1 MQGRKLNS
9 NKQWKIMT
17 DLTTPTTEQIENAT
31 PIIIAPTTVDSFADV
46 REELTAIF
54 NEIWLTSVKC
64 IYISEAYRTTFI
76 LWLFLTYMK
85 DDLRYAPL
93 LVIDAPNRGCGKS
106 TLQKFLAVMCGQPTE
121 DRYTDFTKAGLK
133 QLKND
138 LVVFLDEIDSVT
150 KTDMRNV
157 TNYLNTSF
165 EASGAQSINAR
176 SSGSAYG
183 FRCIAGINALDKLA
197 SATQSRCIRI
207 PLQRTP
213 SNLKLEKRFEELPL
227 EHLFAE
233 ADALK
238 STIEKYSTKLEYYFS
253 YVDYP
258 QKAALTGREGDVWR
272 NMFDLASLL
281 GEKYVELLVTCA
293 TEHDFYDQNF
303 EFPEVQYKVEVRQ
316 YKESNEPEFYDGS
329 DADTTAYSTKD
340 LLAGVKAVLNIYA
353 KNSKI
358 GVTTKELFRLISILE
373 IKGVPITQ
381 RSLGRHLTDLGF
393 KNDKNVDKNSGYRFD
408 QTYETLSTKYP
419 KAIDDELCTAYM
431 AQLLP
436 HL

>member
-1 MQGRKLNS
+1 
-9 NKQWKIMT
+9 MT
-17 DLTTPTTEQIENAT
+17 DLTNPTTEQITNAT
-31 PIIIAPTTVDSFADV
+31 PITIAPQAVDSFADV

-54 NEIWLTSVKC
+54 TEIWFTSVKC
-64 IYISEAYRTTFI
+64 IYISEAYRTAFI

-106 TLQKFLAVMCGQPTE
+106 TLQQFLSVMCGQFPE

-133 QLKND
+133 QLNND

-165 EASGAQSINAR
+165 EASGAQAIKAGSIT
-176 SSGSAYG
+176 SAYG

-197 SATQSRCIRI
+197 PATQSRCIRI

-227 EHLFAE
+227 EHLYGEAE
-233 ADALK
+233 ALK
-238 STIEKYSTKLEYYFS
+238 STIEKYSTKLRYYFA

-258 QKAALTGREGDVWR
+258 QKAVLTNREGDAWR

-281 GEKYVELLVTCA
+281 GEEYVKNLMICTKD
-293 TEHDFYDQNF
+293 HGFYDNTF
-303 EFPEVQYKVEVRQ
+303 DFPGMQYYLNVRQ
-316 YKESNEPEFYDGS
+316 YKDPSEPEFYDGT

-340 LLAGVKAVLNIYA
+340 LLAGIKAVLNIYSE
-353 KNSKI
+353 KSKI
-358 GVTTKELFRLISILE
+358 GVQTKELFRLLSILN
-373 IKGVPITQ
+373 IKDAPITQ
-381 RSLGRHLTDLGF
+381 RSLGRHLTNLGIQ
-393 KNDKNVDKNSGYRFD
+393 NDKNVDKSSGYRFD

-419 KAIDDELCTAYM
+419 KAIDDELCTEYM
-431 AQLLP
+431 ELLLP

>member
-1 MQGRKLNS
+1 
-9 NKQWKIMT
+9 MT
-17 DLTTPTTEQIENAT
+17 DLTTPTAEQIENAN
-31 PIIIAPTTVDSFADV
+31 PIVITPTTVDSFADV

-76 LWLFLTYMK
+76 LWLFLACMK
-85 DDLRYAPL
+85 NNLRYAPL
-93 LVIDAPNRGCGKS
+93 LVIDAIDRGCGKS
-106 TLQKFLAVMCGQPTE
+106 TLQKFLAVMNGQLPE

-233 ADALK
+233 ANALK

-258 QKAALTGREGDVWR
+258 QKAALTCREGDVWR

-281 GEKYVELLVTCA
+281 GEKYVEHLVTCA

-340 LLAGVKAVLNIYA
+340 LLAGVKAVLNLYTE
-353 KNSKI
+353 KSKI
-358 GVTTKELFRLISILE
+358 GVHTKELFRLISILK
-373 IKGVPITQ
+373 IQNAPITQ
-381 RSLGRHLTDLGF
+381 RSLSRHLTDLSF

-419 KAIDDELCTAYM
+419 KAIDDELCTKYM
-431 AQLLP
+431 ELLLP

>member
-31 PIIIAPTTVDSFADV
+31 PIVIAPTTVDSFADV
-46 REELTAIF
+46 RAELTAIF

-76 LWLFLTYMK
+76 LWLFLACMK
-85 DDLRYAPL
+85 NNLRYAPL
-93 LVIDAPNRGCGKS
+93 LVIDAIDRGCGKS
-106 TLQKFLAVMCGQPTE
+106 TLQKFLAVMNGQLPE

-138 LVVFLDEIDSVT
+138 LVIFLDEIDSVT

-165 EASGAQSINAR
+165 ESSGAQSINAH
-176 SSGSAYG
+176 SSGSTYG

-197 SATQSRCIRI
+197 PATQSRCIRI

-227 EHLFAE
+227 QHLFAE
-233 ADALK
+233 ADTLK
-238 STIEKYSTKLEYYFS
+238 STIEKYSTKLEYYFA
-253 YVDYP
+253 YVEYP
-258 QKAALTGREGDVWR
+258 QQAVLTGREGDVWR

-281 GEKYVELLVTCA
+281 GEKYVDHLMTCVA
-293 TEHDFYDQNF
+293 QHDFYDQDL

-316 YKESNEPEFYDGS
+316 YKESNEPEVYDGS

-340 LLAGVKAVLNIYA
+340 LLAGIKAVLKVYA
-353 KNSKI
+353 EKSKI
-358 GVTTKELFRLISILE
+358 GVTTKELFRLISILK
-373 IKGVPITQ
+373 IKDAPITQ
-381 RSLGRHLTDLGF
+381 RSLARNMTELGLIF
-393 KNDKNVDKNSGYRFD
+393 NKNVDKNSGYRFD
-408 QTYETLSTKYP
+408 ETYNVLSTKYP
-419 KAIDDELCTAYM
+419 KAIDEELCTAYM
-431 AQLLP
+431 EQLLP